1 MDKKVKAVR
10 ELYEREVSIRSKS
23 DKIRWEAYN
32 LVGHRLKEL
41 SACNDCPVPELR
53 PYSSE
58 GTKAIDT
65 LVKGLMSA
73 MMSPNSRWFGCTVVP
88 RKYVQGQSPVDDM
101 EYTSYVVKSMMN
113 EFSHSNVY
121 AESEMTAKDSVI
133 GGYSCLFIREDD
145 KGITNFQTLIPW
157 RCWFDTDM
165 FGNPNAF
172 FYRYTLDGYQM
183 LERFPDMDEE
193 KRRQC
198 SRNPS
203 GQKFDMLFAVVDRK
217 MMFDED
223 GSSLIFSKN
232 MKYAALQISL
242 NDDTIIEESGY
253 RDFPV
258 VIHVWEKDSDSHYGT
273 GLVMKYIS
281 EFRKLRKLG
290 LELGISIEYI
300 NHPSFNVPKSMEDS
314 FSDDPRSRNVYVTTD
329 QIATIT
335 KAPPDL
341 NSMQNAYLLQVD
353 VIRRICFNDYMN
365 FLTTH
370 DQVYTATQVNQIKS
384 ESLAQI
390 APISNN
396 INVQKLQPILKHT
409 YTNMINNG
417 RLSMPDKGVMA
428 ELDENGDRK
437 NVIKF
442 TFVSSISEQLS
453 MYSQLN
459 AIDSTAERLMA
470 WVNITGDQ
478 NLADKCFRISN
489 ILKLA
494 ARASGGDTDIIKTEA
509 ETKAVED
516 RIEQERQQMMA
527 LEMQKMESE
536 ANRNNA
542 GASNLNNIQG
552 MNGGMQ

>member
-1 MDKKVKAVR
+1 
-10 ELYEREVSIRSKS
+10 
-23 DKIRWEAYN
+23 
-32 LVGHRLKEL
+32 
-41 SACNDCPVPELR
+41 
-53 PYSSE
+53 
-58 GTKAIDT
+58 
-65 LVKGLMSA
+65 
-73 MMSPNSRWFGCTVVP
+73 
-88 RKYVQGQSPVDDM
+88 
-101 EYTSYVVKSMMN
+101 
-113 EFSHSNVY
+113 
-121 AESEMTAKDSVI
+121 
-133 GGYSCLFIREDD
+133 
-145 KGITNFQTLIPW
+145 
-157 RCWFDTDM
+157 
-165 FGNPNAF
+165 
-172 FYRYTLDGYQM
+172 M

-203 GQKFDMLFAVVDRK
+203 SQKFDMLFAVVDRK

-329 QIATIT
+329 QIATLT

-341 NSMQNAYLLQVD
+341 GQMQNAYLIQVD

-417 RLSMPDKGVMA
+417 RLVLPDKGVMA
-428 ELDENGDRK
+428 ELDDDGNRK

-478 NLADKCFRISN
+478 NLADKCFRVSN

-509 ETKAVED
+509 ETADVER
-516 RIEQERQQMMA
+516 RIEIERQQMMA

>member
-1 MDKKVKAVR
+1 
-10 ELYEREVSIRSKS
+10 
-23 DKIRWEAYN
+23 
-32 LVGHRLKEL
+32 
-41 SACNDCPVPELR
+41 
-53 PYSSE
+53 
-58 GTKAIDT
+58 
-65 LVKGLMSA
+65 
-73 MMSPNSRWFGCTVVP
+73 
-88 RKYVQGQSPVDDM
+88 
-101 EYTSYVVKSMMN
+101 
-113 EFSHSNVY
+113 
-121 AESEMTAKDSVI
+121 
-133 GGYSCLFIREDD
+133 
-145 KGITNFQTLIPW
+145 
-157 RCWFDTDM
+157 
-165 FGNPNAF
+165 
-172 FYRYTLDGYQM
+172 
-183 LERFPDMDEE
+183 
-193 KRRQC
+193 
-198 SRNPS
+198 
-203 GQKFDMLFAVVDRK
+203 
-217 MMFDED
+217 
-223 GSSLIFSKN
+223 
-232 MKYAALQISL
+232 
-242 NDDTIIEESGY
+242 
-253 RDFPV
+253 
-258 VIHVWEKDSDSHYGT
+258 
-273 GLVMKYIS
+273 MKYIS

-314 FSDDPRSRNVYVTTD
+314 FSGDPRSRNVYVTTD
-329 QIATIT
+329 QIATLT

-341 NSMQNAYLLQVD
+341 GQMQNAYLIQVD

-417 RLSMPDKGVMA
+417 RLVLPDKGVMA
-428 ELDENGDRK
+428 ELDDDGNRK
-437 NVIKF
+437 NVIRF

-478 NLADKCFRISN
+478 NLAEKCFRVSN

-509 ETKAVED
+509 ETADVER
-516 RIEQERQQMMA
+516 RIELERQQMMA

-542 GASNLNNIQG
+542 GASNLNNMQG